1 MCRSKAVQK
10 KIKDH
15 EGKLSEAVET
25 NDYKTV
31 DKVLRTCSGIDI
43 DVKLR
48 RRAEV
53 LHQKLEHELNI
64 KTFL

>member
-15 EGKLSEAVET
+15 EAKLTEAVET
-25 NDYKTV
+25 NDYRTV
-31 DKVLRTCSGIDI
+31 DKVLRTCTGIDI

-48 RRAEV
+48 RRATV
-53 LHQKLEHELNI
+53 LH
-64 KTFL
+64 